1 MVKTA
6 IQRTTTHEHFTIEH
20 TYDASPAT
28 VFAAWADVKAKQQWW
43 GGPDGWKDEHKLD
56 FRVGGRE
63 WMRTT
68 SPDGAEQFTCNA
80 EYLDIVPDERIVY
93 SYTMEH
99 GTRRISASLTT
110 LEFKPAGAKT
120 LLVLTEADV
129 HLDGKVRREDI
140 KGDTSVLADTY
151 KEGLDKSL
159 SSLEQ
164 YLKTKT

>member
-6 IQRTTTHEHFTIEH
+6 AQRTTTHEHFSIER

-28 VFAAWADVKAKQQWW
+28 VFAAWADIKAKREWF
-43 GGPDGWKDEHKLD
+43 GGPDGWKDEHTLD

-63 WMRTT
+63 WLRTT
-68 SPDGAEQFTCNA
+68 SPDGAEQFTCNS
-80 EYLDIVPDERIVY
+80 EYLDIVPDERIIY
-93 SYTMEH
+93 AYTMVH

-129 HLDGKVRREDI
+129 LLDSKVRREDI
-140 KGDTSVLADTY
+140 KGDTSVLADSY
-151 KEGLDKSL
+151 KAGLERSL
-159 SSLEQ
+159 TSLER
-164 YLKTKT
+164 YLKK